1 VQVPCHAGEVAVGGG
16 FANPDAPT
24 TEVYDL
30 QLIGSGWGGAAY
42 DESSSAQPVTFYAE
56 CLTAPG
62 AHVAVTSTATTT
74 VAPETSGGTQVSC
87 PAAALLSG
95 GNFVGDKYTFVYNFL
110 PTAAS
115 TWEVDITNE
124 TPSDYDELQVYAV
137 CLSLG

>member
-1 VQVPCHAGEVAVGGG
+1 MA
-16 FANPDAPT
+16 
-24 TEVYDL
+24 
-30 QLIGSGWGGAAY
+30 S
-42 DESSSAQPVTFYAE
+42 

-62 AHVAVTSTATTT
+62 AHVATTLVATTT
-74 VAPETSGGTQVSC
+74 VVPGPSGGTQVSC
-87 PAAALLSG
+87 PAGALLSG

-124 TPSDYDELQVYAV
+124 TPSDGEELQVYAM